1 MFEGWGNY
9 YFLLGSASAAL
20 VGVMSL
26 VATLTSGGNREKAER
41 GQRLFLTPN
50 VFHLAAVLA
59 MSAVALIPTRSREL
73 DQLLI
78 GAVAAY
84 GFAYATVITVQ
95 LARRGGSALSHWSDF
110 WCYGAAPLAAFTV
123 ILAALLWTL
132 IEPGAGCDVMALGI
146 LAVLL
151 MAVRNAWDLVTWLA
165 PMRAATLEGAAMADP
180 PPTPTA
186 D

>member
-9 YFLLGSASAAL
+9 YFLLGSAAAAL

-26 VATLTSGGNREKAER
+26 VATLTTGTDRDKAAS

-59 MSAVALIPTRSREL
+59 MSAMALIPTRSRDL
-73 DQLLI
+73 DRLLI
-78 GAVAAY
+78 GAVALY
-84 GFAYATVITVQ
+84 GFAYAALITFQ
-95 LARRGGSALSHWSDF
+95 IQRRGPQSLSHWSDF
-110 WCYGAAPLAAFTV
+110 WCYGAAPLAAFAV
-123 ILAALLWTL
+123 VLGALAWTL
-132 IEPGAGCDVMALGI
+132 VAPGEGCDAMALGI

-151 MAVRNAWDLVTWLA
+151 VAVRNAWDLVTWLA
-165 PMRAATLEGAAMADP
+165 PMRAAALIAQTPAEP
-180 PPTPTA
+180 PAPTA